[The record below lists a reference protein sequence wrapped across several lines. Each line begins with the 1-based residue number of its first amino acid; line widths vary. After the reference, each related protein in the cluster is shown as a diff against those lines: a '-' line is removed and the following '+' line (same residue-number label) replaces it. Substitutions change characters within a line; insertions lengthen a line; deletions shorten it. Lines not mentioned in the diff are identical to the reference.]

1 MTPAEPVYI
10 YAVEMRVPMRL
21 LVLSVALTTLAI
33 ASCTSREPTTNTP
46 PAKSGSQIDK
56 PSAPEPKPQ
65 QPCLNLNIATAEELI
80 KLPGVG
86 DVIANRIIAYRERH
100 GRLRRPEE
108 IIIIEGFSER
118 KYRAI
123 AALVCVE

>member
-1 MTPAEPVYI
+1 MK
-10 YAVEMRVPMRL
+10 L
-21 LVLSVALTTLAI
+21 LVLCVALTTLAI
-33 ASCTSREPTTNTP
+33 ASCRTREPPTNTP
-46 PAKSGSQIDK
+46 AAISGSQIEK
-56 PSAPEPKPQ
+56 PSGAEPRPQ

-86 DVIANRIIAYRERH
+86 DVIAKRIIDYRERH

-108 IIIIEGFSER
+108 IIIVEGLSER